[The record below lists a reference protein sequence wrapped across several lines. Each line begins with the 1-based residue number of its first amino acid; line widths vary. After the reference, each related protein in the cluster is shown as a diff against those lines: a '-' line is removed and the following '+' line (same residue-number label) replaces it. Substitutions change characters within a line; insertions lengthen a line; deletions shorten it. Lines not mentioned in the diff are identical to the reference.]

1 MDYFFKIPEENIL
14 MFSTTRDT
22 LCNHSF
28 IVYIDNLK
36 GDIRV
41 NADFRKSDSGN
52 YICCKLYDRP
62 LCNTVSDFKK
72 MTTEEIENQAYGAYM
87 DGAR

>member
-1 MDYFFKIPEENIL
+1 MGAYFKIPEENIL
-14 MFSTTRDT
+14 MFSSTRE
-22 LCNHSF
+22 HSF
-28 IVYIDNLK
+28 IVYINICK

-41 NADFRKSDSGN
+41 NADFRKSDDGK
-52 YICCKLYDRP
+52 YICCSFYDRP
-62 LCNTVSDFKK
+62 LCNTVSNFEK